1 MAVERTAKMD
11 SEPGSNVDL
20 TRNTNRAAAGSSCDQ
35 TMAVP
40 VFHHSLVNARQPS
53 SWSLRF
59 FEKCGCN
66 TRGID
71 LEQFAPASRRLFSRS
86 CSGGFCVMT
95 DNGDAR
101 RDKLRE
107 ELAALK
113 EKAFAQLER
122 RGYDVRGKTPAQI
135 RNALRQRPKKRSD
148 TEWCD

>member
-1 MAVERTAKMD
+1 
-11 SEPGSNVDL
+11 
-20 TRNTNRAAAGSSCDQ
+20 
-35 TMAVP
+35 
-40 VFHHSLVNARQPS
+40 
-53 SWSLRF
+53 
-59 FEKCGCN
+59 
-66 TRGID
+66 
-71 LEQFAPASRRLFSRS
+71 
-86 CSGGFCVMT
+86 MT